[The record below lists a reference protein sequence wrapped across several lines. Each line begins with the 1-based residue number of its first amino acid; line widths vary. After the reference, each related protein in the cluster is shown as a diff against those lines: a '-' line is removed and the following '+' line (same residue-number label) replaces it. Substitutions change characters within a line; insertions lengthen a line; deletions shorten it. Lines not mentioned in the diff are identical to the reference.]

1 MNSTLKLQ
9 PAAIQVSRVPTSERL
24 SVLVRHFGRHTLV
37 FESGVYVFAH
47 QLAPA
52 YSGGYWLFHELS
64 NGGFYMSPQGEALR
78 LQVAGNG
85 YEGTLSP
92 DAAGITF
99 CLFAFSH
106 LSFRFPDP
114 VFMQHF
120 HDLRAFALEH
130 AEAGAILAAID

>member
-1 MNSTLKLQ
+1 MNSTLKVQ

-52 YSGGYWLFHELS
+52 YGGGYWHFHELS
-64 NGGFYMSPQGEALR
+64 NGGFFMSPQCKALQ
-78 LQVAGNG
+78 LKVQNG
-85 YEGTLSP
+85 FEGTLSAE
-92 DAAGITF
+92 AAGITF

-106 LSFRFPDP
+106 LSFRFPEP
-114 VFMQHF
+114 VFIQHF
-120 HDLRAFALEH
+120 HDLRALAFEH
-130 AEAGAILAAID
+130 SEAGAILAAID

>member
-1 MNSTLKLQ
+1 MNSPLKLQ

-52 YSGGYWLFHELS
+52 YGGGYWHFHELS
-64 NGGFYMSPQGEALR
+64 NGGFFMSPQCGALR
-78 LQVAGNG
+78 LQVKGNG
-85 YEGTLSP
+85 YDGTLSP
-92 DAAGITF
+92 EAAGITF

-106 LSFRFPDP
+106 LSFKFPEP

-120 HDLRAFALEH
+120 HDLRAFAFEH
-130 AEAGAILAAID
+130 AEAGSILAAID